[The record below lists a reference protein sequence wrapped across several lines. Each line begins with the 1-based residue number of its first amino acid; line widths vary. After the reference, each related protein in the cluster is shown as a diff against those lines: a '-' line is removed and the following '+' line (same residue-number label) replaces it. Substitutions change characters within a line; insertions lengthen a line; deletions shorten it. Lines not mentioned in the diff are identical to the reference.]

1 MLLNVLCSLDTGVYN
16 AVMHWSLHKQLQR
29 KKIMFHSAW
38 PLCVMFACLS
48 MLVWP
53 LSAPAREVDPG
64 KGKLDEDGK
73 TVWFDAQ
80 DLLVVGKGWTD
91 TNSFYERL
99 PARAQGR
106 VIQPVW
112 DLRRNTA
119 GLNVRFS
126 VDARSVKA
134 RWTLVNTKDLAM
146 IHMPATGVSG
156 VDLYARDKDGKWRFV
171 NNGKP
176 QGETNTASFG
186 LQTVGTECM
195 LYLPLYNG
203 VTSVQIGI
211 PRDAKLTVPDEA
223 SLGKPIVFYGT
234 SITQGACASRP
245 GMAATAIVGRA
256 LDMPV
261 INLGFSGSGVME
273 LSMAELISEVDASAY
288 VLDCLW
294 NMRPEQVTERTVP
307 FVKILRQKHPDTPI
321 YLVEDSSV
329 WGFTPTAKGKL
340 LRAEY
345 QKLKAGGVKNVYFI
359 SNEGML
365 GDDTEG
371 TVDTTHPNDLGMM
384 RQAQVFIRELSQ
396 LQAR

>member
-1 MLLNVLCSLDTGVYN
+1 
-16 AVMHWSLHKQLQR
+16 
-29 KKIMFHSAW
+29 
-38 PLCVMFACLS
+38 MFACLS